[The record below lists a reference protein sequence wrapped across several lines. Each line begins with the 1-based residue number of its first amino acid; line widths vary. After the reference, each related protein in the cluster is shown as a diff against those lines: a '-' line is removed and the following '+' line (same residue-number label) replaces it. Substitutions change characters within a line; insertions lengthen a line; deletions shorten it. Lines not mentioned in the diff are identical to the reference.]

1 MTKKSKKEIEDE
13 DTEETPEEE
22 APPTEEQMSALAQLL
37 GGDGPQLKSVML
49 FGDVD
54 EERVTD
60 IIAGLILLCGDPD
73 NCADT
78 VKMYISTNGGAADDM
93 FALYDMM
100 NMAKKSC
107 TIETIGLGKV
117 MSAGVLLLA
126 SGTKGHRKIGK
137 HCRVMIHSCNAGNI
151 GDYHNLKNEMKQIQ
165 DLQEK
170 YIKALV
176 QETSLT
182 TRQLNKL
189 LDRKV
194 NIYLTA
200 EEAIEYGIADEIF

>member
-78 VKMYISTNGGAADDM
+78 IKMYISTNGGAADDM